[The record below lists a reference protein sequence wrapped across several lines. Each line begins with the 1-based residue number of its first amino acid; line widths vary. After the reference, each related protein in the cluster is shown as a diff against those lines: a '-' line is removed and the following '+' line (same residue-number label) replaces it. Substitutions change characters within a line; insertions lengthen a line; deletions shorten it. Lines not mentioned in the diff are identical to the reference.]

1 MFNLEVKNGK
11 GKDEELVRPIW
22 LHVIPLK
29 LILEVLRQLLP
40 VYDSDLYYTQ
50 TFGNR
55 MRCASSSIYS
65 EVQRTLLDEKSSVP
79 KRKYLQIGP
88 CSTCSSH
95 VCARERKSLY
105 KPPVTPFNRSKTR
118 PIGRSICKE
127 QWSFGQ
133 RTPQGPVSS
142 PWMKLTNMDQ
152 FLNHGHWATIT

>member
-55 MRCASSSIYS
+55 MWCASSSIYS

-95 VCARERKSLY
+95 VCARERKSLSHQS
-105 KPPVTPFNRSKTR
+105 PRSTARR
-118 PIGRSICKE
+118 PGLSGGPSAKSNGALDKGPHKVPCPRHEWNSPTWTSSWIMGIG
-127 QWSFGQ
+127 Q
-133 RTPQGPVSS
+133 
-142 PWMKLTNMDQ
+142 L
-152 FLNHGHWATIT
+152 